1 MVQRWNGRG
10 GRRMWIGVVVVI
22 VVVQERRQ
30 SDVYLR
36 RLQFIPLSRQGFQV
50 KRLVQLLIQ
59 THHWYC
65 GSGGGVALSSNRC
78 CQLGLGRLT
87 NRVDCHA
94 HSLDNT
100 GSMVLQ
106 FCDYGGIYC
115 DRCFLEFLGHDLVAE
130 SIPLRHL
137 VEHCGDMIC
146 GGRCETWV
154 KTRDQTKKGRDHTS
168 VWCRCTTTD
177 PVLCQSL
184 AQSRTGLNSHDMF
197 AIVEKLECN

>member
-100 GSMVLQ
+100 DSMVLQ

-115 DRCFLEFLGHDLVAE
+115 DRCFLEFLGHDLVVE

-137 VEHCGDMIC
+137 VEHCGDLFEREVVQHDLWRTVRNVRENSGPNKERTRSHEC
-146 GGRCETWV
+146 VVPLHNNRSRFVSEPCAV
-154 KTRDQTKKGRDHTS
+154 KNRIK
-168 VWCRCTTTD
+168 
-177 PVLCQSL
+177 QS
-184 AQSRTGLNSHDMF
+184 
-197 AIVEKLECN
+197 